1 MTGFFIYI
9 DLIFLYISTFLFG
22 NQHQPFRTKIS
33 VVQTKKKRKKFKRK
47 KRKRGDA
54 APGAVATGE
63 AKTVKRLRQLEAHE
77 LVAMQLRQGIS
88 AATAVSFF
96 PCYHMTEY
104 STNLIIYM

>member
-1 MTGFFIYI
+1 MI
-9 DLIFLYISTFLFG
+9 DLIFLYISTLFG

-96 PCYHMTEY
+96 PMLSYD
-104 STNLIIYM
+104 